1 MTPNEYQ
8 KEALR
13 TEPPMI
19 TDDDDENP
27 FYLRLIHGTL
37 GITGEA
43 GEVADLV
50 KKHIFHGHDLDK
62 EHLAKELGD
71 VCWYLA
77 VTADVIGY
85 DFETILKMNIEK
97 LRARYPDGFSS
108 ERSINR
114 DPNDI

>member
-1 MTPNEYQ
+1 MTPNTYQ

-13 TEPPMI
+13 TVPPMVPDG
-19 TDDDDENP
+19 TGEDH
-27 FYLRLIHGTL
+27 FHLRLMHGAL
-37 GITGEA
+37 GVAGEA
-43 GEVADLV
+43 GEVTDLV